1 MKTKSASNPRNKD
14 AAIEIS
20 LSTLKDKLWII
31 EFLTNKSK
39 ILTKRE
45 WGTFYNIKN
54 ATVRD
59 KKDYIK
65 DGEN

>member
-1 MKTKSASNPRNKD
+1 MKTKSTFNPKNKA

-39 ILTKRE
+39 RLTKRE
-45 WGTFYNIKN
+45 
-54 ATVRD
+54 
-59 KKDYIK
+59 
-65 DGEN
+65 